1 MSAISGHITTAIA
14 KARVEDIGAMT
25 YFARKSA
32 SKFLRCNNRLLEIN
46 RSYLH
51 SLQSPGLARRR
62 LAFQSM
68 DYLEPVATRAR

>member
-1 MSAISGHITTAIA
+1 
-14 KARVEDIGAMT
+14 MT

-51 SLQSPGLARRR
+51 SLQSPGLARHR

-68 DYLEPVATRAR
+68 DYLKPVATRAR